1 MHFYH
6 ALHFRKL
13 KMDFDTTLIVTAIA
27 CFAVGVIVG
36 EFRQAHKFIAKVS
49 KDPDSMINLLTQLK
63 TELARLKSLEEHN
76 LPEDAIEVEIEQ
88 VSDGVFAYN
97 KATGEFL
104 AQAQNLHQA
113 MLLAAARYPGK
124 KFWHPELKQ
133 DNQTA

>member
-1 MHFYH
+1 
-6 ALHFRKL
+6 
-13 KMDFDTTLIVTAIA
+13 MDIDTTLIIVSIVCFIA
-27 CFAVGVIVG
+27 GVVVG
-36 EFRQAHKFIAKVS
+36 EFRQAHKFITKVS

-63 TELARLKSLEEHN
+63 TELARLKIIEENN
-76 LPEDAIEVEIEQ
+76 LPEDAIEVVIEQ

-124 KFWHPELKQ
+124 RFWHPELKQ